1 MPRRSSRASNH
12 LSIEAIRLDGV
23 DHEVEA
29 SETTHQALALAVQR
43 AADDL
48 AAVKARADAAE
59 RERDT
64 LKGERDQLAA
74 QVADATDPARLDA
87 RVKARQELESKAR
100 AILGAEADFSGHAD
114 RAVMETALRQDNAQ
128 ADFAGET
135 EDYIRGAFEIRARLA
150 QANRTD
156 GADRARVGA
165 IIGQRQTAA
174 PRRSPLMDAVRQLR
188 QDQHEAATRPLGSG
202 R

>member
-1 MPRRSSRASNH
+1 MRADRFSGSNH
-12 LSIEAIRLDGV
+12 RAQSAV
-23 DHEVEA
+23 DVDRGAGDVGACIGGKE
-29 SETTHQALALAVQR
+29 QR
-43 AADDL
+43 HVREL
-48 AAVKARADAAE
+48 LCLADAAE